1 MLNLFQHLPII
12 MKQYYIYIITNN
24 YNNVLYIEVTS
35 DLIKRI
41 WQHKNKLVEG
51 FTKKYNVNKLVYYE
65 ITNDIKSA
73 IKREKQLKNWH
84 KDWKL
89 NLIKE
94 FNPAYEDL
102 FEKII

>member
-1 MLNLFQHLPII
+1 M
-12 MKQYYIYIITNN
+12 
-24 YNNVLYIEVTS
+24 
-35 DLIKRI
+35 
-41 WQHKNKLVEG
+41 
-51 FTKKYNVNKLVYYE
+51 
-65 ITNDIKSA
+65 
-73 IKREKQLKNWH
+73 EKQLKKWH